1 MKNKNSSKDKYI
13 NHDLIK
19 SAIKEINGKNN
30 NYDNSQNEENI
41 DINDKNF
48 LEVVENNL
56 SLIKKNYLN
65 KNESDLKIS
74 KIKVLLKSIKI

>member
-1 MKNKNSSKDKYI
+1 M
-13 NHDLIK
+13 
-19 SAIKEINGKNN
+19 
-30 NYDNSQNEENI
+30 

-65 KNESDLKIS
+65 KNESALKIS